1 MRSFL
6 KVFEGVDTLPVLL
19 ALQRQPELW
28 GQNPERAYTPGTPHS
43 GMSDIWVRYNDRK
56 PFDAGKRPMSEIN
69 DEHDSVWYPAAAK
82 LPELRPILF
91 GLMAR
96 VEGERLG
103 GVMITKTPPGGRID
117 AHTDAGW
124 HAGYYDK
131 YFVALKTEPGTT
143 FWFAPEGA
151 DKPEVI
157 YPRTGE
163 IYQFRNDIVHGVTND
178 SGDDRIAMIVCIRHT
193 KP

>member
-1 MRSFL
+1 MRSFV
-6 KVFEGVDTLPVLL
+6 KVAHGVDTLPVLL

-28 GQNPERAYTPGTPHS
+28 GQNAERAYAPDTPHS
-43 GMSDIWVRYNDRK
+43 GMTDIWVRYNDRR
-56 PFDAGKRPMSEIN
+56 PFDAGERPFSEIN
-69 DEHDSVWYPAAAK
+69 DEHDSIWYPAAAK

-91 GLMAR
+91 GLMSR

-103 GVMITKTPPGGRID
+103 GVMITKLPPGGRIEG
-117 AHTDAGW
+117 HTDGGW

-131 YFVALKTEPGTT
+131 YYVALKAEPGTA
-143 FWFAPEGA
+143 FWFQPEGS

-157 YPRTGE
+157 LAQTGD
-163 IYQFRNDIVHGVTND
+163 IYHFRNDIVHGVHNE
-178 SGDDRIAMIVCIRHT
+178 SAEERIALIVCIRHS

>member
-1 MRSFL
+1 MQSFQ
-6 KVFEGVDTLPVLL
+6 KVAEGVDTLPVLL

-28 GQNPERAYTPGTPHS
+28 GQNAERAYSDGSPHT
-43 GMSDIWVRYNDRK
+43 GMKDIWVRYNDRR
-56 PFDAGKRPMSEIN
+56 PFDEGKRAMSEFN
-69 DEHDSVWYPAAAK
+69 DEHDSVWYPCAAK

-103 GVMITKTPPGGRID
+103 GVLITRLPVGGRID

-131 YFVALKTEPGTT
+131 YYVALKAEPGTA
-143 FWFAPEGA
+143 FWFMPEGS

-157 YPRTGE
+157 QPKTGE
-163 IYQFRNDIVHGVTND
+163 IYQFRNDIPHGVSND
-178 SGDDRIAMIVCIRHT
+178 SADERIAMIVCIRHT